1 MDPDFTKNSDRD
13 TPFRPSPDKSITSW
27 LLSLV
32 FVAGLLYAGYQSF
45 DWANEKPVQN
55 RAPIVT
61 ATPTPL
67 PQPTRPQSPSTDAGS
82 RVVTKCTGNGK
93 TTYSDSDCPQGSATS
108 RIVTKTDHNI
118 VAGLTPTE
126 QATVKRIDAQAA
138 TAVTIAQTSPMVT
151 NASECKVLDVLIANL
166 DALSRQPQSMQMQD
180 WIRDQRKKARDR
192 QFAGSCS

>member
-1 MDPDFTKNSDRD
+1 M
-13 TPFRPSPDKSITSW
+13 
-27 LLSLV
+27 
-32 FVAGLLYAGYQSF
+32 
-45 DWANEKPVQN
+45 
-55 RAPIVT
+55 
-61 ATPTPL
+61 
-67 PQPTRPQSPSTDAGS
+67 
-82 RVVTKCTGNGK
+82 
-93 TTYSDSDCPQGSATS
+93 
-108 RIVTKTDHNI
+108 TKTDHNI